1 MMYAFFIPLL
11 VIGYYTQSTN
21 SYGVDVSFPIH
32 HGIDP
37 KSSAGKRYKNMIDGC
52 AKAYSR
58 GECESTETARL
69 KMSLEQPRS
78 QYNYTEIGFKKIR
91 MDEELFEII
100 LSFYNKNKENRHAE
114 QWGRGYTY
122 TNHWV
127 APTYMVSTEDP
138 SLRGSGPG
146 LKARIWNAVQPIIE
160 EWTGHSI
167 KPTSLYG
174 IREYTDG
181 AILATHV
188 DRLPLVSS
196 CIINVYQ
203 DVDEPWPL
211 EVYDHAGRAHNVT
224 MEPGDMVLY
233 EVRAPL

>member
-1 MMYAFFIPLL
+1 LQS
-11 VIGYYTQSTN
+11 VIKVNQ
-21 SYGVDVSFPIH
+21 
-32 HGIDP
+32 
-37 KSSAGKRYKNMIDGC
+37 GKRYANLMDGC
-52 AKAYSR
+52 AKAYSKR
-58 GECESTETARL
+58 ECEATETARL
-69 KMSLEQPRS
+69 KMSRDQPKS
-78 QYNYTEIGFKKIR
+78 QYNYTEVGFKKIR
-91 MDEELFEII
+91 VGAKLFEII
-100 LSFYNKNKENRHAE
+100 KSFYEKNKEKRHLE

-127 APTYMVSTEDP
+127 SPTYMVSTEDS
-138 SLRGSGPG
+138 SLRGAGTG
-146 LKARIWNAVQPIIE
+146 LKSQIWSEVKPIIE

-203 DVDEPWPL
+203 EVTEPWPL
-211 EVYDHAGRAHNVT
+211 EVYDHKGQAHNVT
-224 MEPGDMVLY
+224 MEAGDMVLY
-233 EVRAPL
+233 EVRLNM